1 MNDDKMKDETKK
13 STMESSEQNDTKSE
27 QDDTKNDLSRRE
39 FLSKSTGTIAAASVV
54 AAGASL
60 VASEASA
67 AWPKPSDSSI
77 PSDLMPVVDVDPA
90 LRWKVRQGDLFYE
103 KHGYADRVV
112 AGWKGRT
119 IYGAT
124 VGIIQLP
131 ANIPMLPGDM
141 GNPTTFDFPVLYE
154 LIPDIDP
161 FWVLSAEPHPEVL
174 KRTIIAAHRL
184 EMQGCRAVIGN
195 CGFFANYQPEVA
207 NAITV
212 PFFNGSLMQVPM
224 ALIAVGSNKKVGVL
238 TANGKLLKASPAL
251 KNSGVADKDMKRVVI
266 YGNEDGKE
274 MNNITGEKG
283 TYSPK
288 DLEKELVKLAN
299 KMVKKHPDIGAIVLE
314 CTEFPPHAHAIQE
327 ATRLPMYDF
336 VTMTKLMHA
345 GAMQKPYTGWM

>member
-1 MNDDKMKDETKK
+1 MSDEIKNNPPVSSPNDDIENAVT
-13 STMESSEQNDTKSE
+13 
-27 QDDTKNDLSRRE
+27 RRE
-39 FLSKSTGTIAAASVV
+39 FISRSTGTIAAASAIAVG
-54 AAGASL
+54 AGAVLTSK
-60 VASEASA
+60 EATA
-67 AWPKPSDSSI
+67 AWPSGSDASI
-77 PSDLMPVVDVDPA
+77 PSDLLPVVDVDPEV
-90 LRWKVRQGDLFYE
+90 RWKVRQGDLYYE

-112 AGWKGRT
+112 AGWKGRS

-141 GNPTTFDFPVLYE
+141 GNATTFDFPVVYE
-154 LIPDIDP
+154 VIPDIDP
-161 FWVLSAEPHPEVL
+161 FWVLAAEPHPEVL
-174 KRTIIAAHRL
+174 KRAIIAAHRL
-184 EMQGCRAVIGN
+184 EMQGCRAIIGN

-238 TANGKLLKASPAL
+238 TANGELLKASPAL
-251 KNSGVADKDMKRVVI
+251 RNSGVFGKDMSRVVI

-274 MNNITGEKG
+274 MNKITGEEG
-283 TYSPK
+283 TFSPQK
-288 DLEKELVKLAN
+288 LEKELVALAE
-299 KMVKKHPDIGAIVLE
+299 KCVEEHPDVGAIVLE

-327 ATRLPMYDF
+327 AVRLPMYDF

-345 GAMQKPYTGWM
+345 GAMQKPYTGWL